1 MSDRAPSNLDRR
13 DDPEFFRLLAGSYR
27 RLLGRDLTPGGLDAR
42 AAARWL
48 YDTAPFT
55 VLAHDTA
62 ADPVFVYGNCA
73 AQRRFGY
80 SWEELTRMPSRLS
93 AETPERA
100 ERQRFLEEVTRNGF
114 VADYRGIRIAKNGQ
128 RFWIEGATIWQLLDE
143 QGVRHGQAAM
153 VPSTVDIAP

>member
-1 MSDRAPSNLDRR
+1 MSDMDKR

-27 RLLGRDLTPGGLDAR
+27 RLLGRDLTPAGLDAR
-42 AAARWL
+42 EAARWL
-48 YDTAPFT
+48 YDAAPFV
-55 VLAHDTA
+55 VLAHDAA
-62 ADPVFVYGNCA
+62 ADPVFVYGNRA

-100 ERQRFLEEVTRNGF
+100 ERQRFLEEVTRAGF

-128 RFWIEGATIWQLLDE
+128 RFWIEGATIWQLIDE
-143 QGVRHGQAAM
+143 QGVRHGQAAL
-153 VPSTVDIAP
+153 VPRTADIAS